1 MLKSILALV
10 IFALAAPVASAA
22 QGAGRSEAA
31 EADRLNAEV
40 IKLYREGKYDEALP
54 VAKRVLE
61 LREQGAPGGEDL
73 KLSFAL
79 TNLAN
84 IYARKGLN
92 KEAEPLFTRALAAA
106 GKGGAAETDFAADLQ
121 AQLGLLNVDAGRYR
135 EAEQFLQRALDIRV
149 KLYGAGDARLVA
161 SLLNLADVNFLRS
174 QPGKAHALLGRA
186 LSVLRRQPYAK
197 DAATAKR
204 LKNYYC
210 PLMGA
215 GPSANKELV
224 KELGSVV
231 WRLEEP
237 ERAEKYD
244 REQKERAEREARGGV
259 EKQGDKKLVEGGV
272 LNGKAVS
279 KPAPSYP
286 AAAKNT
292 GVSGTVVVQILVDES
307 GYVVKA
313 EPFCGHPLL
322 AKAAV
327 EAALKARFTPTL
339 LSGMPVKV
347 SGVITYNFVLQ

>member
-1 MLKSILALV
+1 MSKSILALV
-10 IFALAAPVASAA
+10 FVVALAAPSASAA
-22 QGAGRSEAA
+22 PGAGQGDDA

-54 VAKRVLE
+54 AARRVLE
-61 LREQGAPGGEDL
+61 LREREPGGGGL

-84 IYARKGLN
+84 ILARKGLN
-92 KEAEPLFTRALAAA
+92 REAEPLFTRALAEA
-106 GKGGAAETDFAADLQ
+106 GKGGAGETDFAADLQ
-121 AQLGLLNVDAGRYR
+121 AQLGLLNVEAGRYR
-135 EAEQFLQRALDIRV
+135 EAESFLQRALDIRE
-149 KLYGAGDARLVA
+149 KLYGAADARLVA

-174 QPGKAHALLGRA
+174 QPQKAHALLGRA
-186 LSVLRRQPYAK
+186 LTILGGQPYVK

-215 GPSANKELV
+215 GASASRELA

-244 REQKERAEREARGGV
+244 RGRKERAEREERGEAEPGGM
-259 EKQGDKKLVEGGV
+259 KPVEGGV

-292 GVSGTVVVQILVDES
+292 GVSGTVVVQLLVDES
-307 GYVVKA
+307 GQVVRA
-313 EPFCGHPLL
+313 EPLCGHPVL
-322 AKAAV
+322 AKASV
-327 EAALKARFTPTL
+327 EAALKARFTPTT
-339 LSGMPVKV
+339 LSGRPVKV
-347 SGVITYNFVLQ
+347 SGVITYNFVLR